1 MKQKTPRDIRTLVTD
16 ALFILFGAAMYATGI
31 VLFLEPN
38 HMVPGGVGG
47 LSVILSRFLGI
58 QSGTLVFLIN
68 IPLFALAFWKFGAR
82 MVWRTVIAV
91 ALSSAF
97 MDLLAPVGAL
107 TDDPLLAA
115 FAGGALIAVG
125 IGIIFRARATT
136 GGTDILARLLKLKF
150 PHVKTGIF
158 ILLADAVVISLSLL
172 VFGELDRALYSA
184 LSVVLQTILFDQ
196 VLYGSDSAKLVY
208 IVSDKQEDIIRLFL
222 KELNVGVTSIPA
234 KGTYTGKDRTVLLC
248 AMHRKTLPH
257 ARAILR
263 DVDDSAFFIVTP
275 ATQIFGEGFLRHDR
289 EEL

>member
-1 MKQKTPRDIRTLVTD
+1 MKQTENRSALTLLLE
-16 ALFILFGAAMYATGI
+16 AFFILAGSAMYAAGV

-47 LSVILSRFLGI
+47 LSVIISYFSGI
-58 QSGTLVFLIN
+58 QTGTLVFLIN
-68 IPLFALAFWKFGAR
+68 LPLFALAFWKLGAR
-82 MVWRTVIAV
+82 FVWRTVIAV
-91 ALSSAF
+91 GLSSAF
-97 MDLLAPVGAL
+97 MNLLEPIGAV
-107 TDDPLLAA
+107 TQDPLLAS
-115 FAGGALIAVG
+115 FAGAGLIAVG
-125 IGIIFRARATT
+125 LGIIFRARATT
-136 GGTDILARLLKLKF
+136 GGTDIVARLMKLRF

-158 ILLADAVVISLSLL
+158 ILILDALVIAGSFL
-172 VFGELDRALYSA
+172 VFGNLDRALYSS
-184 LSVVLQTILFDQ
+184 LSVVLQAFLFDQ

-208 IVSDKQEDIIRLFL
+208 IVSDKQDEIIRLFL

-257 ARAILR
+257 ARAMLR
-263 DVDDSAFFIVTP
+263 SVDDNAFFIVTP

>member
-1 MKQKTPRDIRTLVTD
+1 MKRREKRNYGTLLLD
-16 ALFILFGAAMYATGI
+16 AVMIVLGAIMYAAGI

-38 HMVPGGVGG
+38 NMVPGGIGG
-47 LSVILSRFLGI
+47 LSVILSRFTGI

-68 IPLFALAFWKFGAR
+68 IPLFALAFWKLGAR
-82 MVWRTVIAV
+82 LVWRTVIAV
-91 ALSSAF
+91 GLSSLV
-97 MDLLAPVGAL
+97 MDFLSPIGAL
-107 TDDPLLAA
+107 TNDPLLAA
-115 FAGGALIAVG
+115 FAGGSLIAVG

-136 GGTDILARLLKLKF
+136 GGTDILARLLKLRF

-158 ILLADAVVISLSLL
+158 ILLSDACVIAASLF
-172 VFGELDRALYSA
+172 VFGDLDRALYST

-208 IVSDKQEDIIRLFL
+208 IVSDKQEEIIRLFL
-222 KELNVGVTSIPA
+222 KELSVGVTSIPA

-263 DVDDSAFFIVTP
+263 DVDDNAFFIVTP